1 MYSINP
7 LFRTLLFHGFWGII
21 YIYNIYSNMGLYM
34 YKYSSMYG
42 SIFTLSP
49 DSYGDLSER
58 VFKAEQQMLERDLVL
73 VFFWLDSLT
82 NK

>member
-1 MYSINP
+1 
-7 LFRTLLFHGFWGII
+7 
-21 YIYNIYSNMGLYM
+21 MGLYM

-73 VFFWLDSLT
+73 VFF
-82 NK
+82 